1 LLRKTK
7 RLIAAC
13 AAATALVVASP
24 AAPTAGASVAPCR
37 AAGALSGTGFEVVV
51 EGQYAAPGPYDV
63 RLTCYVVQNGIRIA
77 SFTDSLT
84 GPVAVVA
91 GRATI
96 PLGPYE
102 ICHTLFVRNIVDLTS
117 RSETNC

>member
-1 LLRKTK
+1 MLRKTK
-7 RLIAAC
+7 SLIAAA
-13 AAATALVVASP
+13 AAATALVVAAP
-24 AAPTAGASVAPCR
+24 APTAGASLALCR
-37 AAGALSGTGFEVVV
+37 SAGALVGAGFNVVV

-63 RLTCYVVQNGIRIA
+63 RLTCYVVQNGIKIA

-91 GRATI
+91 GRAVI